1 MMLMA
6 EYVTSR
12 LCAPTSKNPL
22 ATDVTFT
29 VEATSNLADPASWSS
44 AGLVI
49 EIDNSTTLQVRDNV
63 PEDSST
69 RRFMRVKVTRQ

>member
-1 MMLMA
+1 MRL
-6 EYVTSR
+6 VT
-12 LCAPTSKNPL
+12 PKNPL

>member
-1 MMLMA
+1 MRL
-6 EYVTSR
+6 VT
-12 LCAPTSKNPL
+12 PKNPL

-49 EIDNSTTLQVRDNV
+49 EIDNSTTLQVRDYV